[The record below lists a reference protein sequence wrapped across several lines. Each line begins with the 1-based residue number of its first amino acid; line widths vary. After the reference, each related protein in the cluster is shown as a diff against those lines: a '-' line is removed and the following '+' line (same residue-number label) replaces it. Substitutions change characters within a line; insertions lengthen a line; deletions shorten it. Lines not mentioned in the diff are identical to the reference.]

1 LSENA
6 SALASRKEERPMQ
19 KLGWL
24 ASCVQKTV
32 RRATDRAQRLARDIV
47 VGMLLSG
54 SVVLCEIARAL
65 NPEKR
70 AFETILHRL
79 SENLGDKQ
87 LAGEVA
93 LIARDYLADAGRV
106 TQGEYEYVLID
117 PTDVTKKYGRKMPF
131 LDTVRDASESR
142 RDAPKL
148 GRGWWGCEIAATS
161 RDHRVVP
168 LHRAIWSTKQPGF
181 RSETDELRK
190 AILWVKPFVS
200 PDALWVMDRGGDGD
214 PRIALFDELLPRWT
228 IRMVGNRN
236 VWRPNSKDGPQNM
249 LDVARAIDKSHKAWC
264 WVSRDN
270 KLVRVRRR
278 FGWLTVQLDPGGK
291 WYTLIAV
298 ERDEEADDD
307 EPHRP
312 LMLLT
317 NIVPFTSRD
326 GERVVAG
333 YGRRW
338 GVEDDT
344 RSGKQ
349 LIDLENIRVL
359 NWPAIVS
366 LFLLSVVAQGLLA
379 LQEARNPRRAARL
392 ADEAPIVDPVPPYR
406 IYRIWMRVHDLLA
419 ELAARLRRRPRR
431 AWQLALLRRGVTRAP
446 G

>member
-1 LSENA
+1 MKRL
-6 SALASRKEERPMQ
+6 RWIR
-19 KLGWL
+19 G
-24 ASCVQKTV
+24 CVQKWAC
-32 RRATDRAQRLARDIV
+32 RATDRAQRLTRDV
-47 VGMLLSG
+47 VIGMLVNG

-65 NPEKR
+65 NPQKH

-79 SENLGDKQ
+79 SENLGDKY

-93 LIARDYLADAGRV
+93 LIARDYVADAGRV

-117 PTDVTKKYGRKMPF
+117 PTDITKKYGKKMPF

-142 RDAPKL
+142 RGAPKL
-148 GRGWWGCEIAATS
+148 GRGWWGCEIVATT

-168 LHRAIWSTKQPGF
+168 LHRAIWSTKQLGF

-236 VWRPNSKDGPQNM
+236 VWRPNSKDGPRNM
-249 LDVARAIDKSHKAWC
+249 LEVAQAMAKPHKAWC

-270 KLVRVRRR
+270 QLVRVRRR
-278 FGWLTVQLDPGGK
+278 FGYLTIQLDPGGK
-291 WYTLIAV
+291 WYTLVAV
-298 ERDEEADDD
+298 ERDEDAEDD

-317 NIVPFTSRD
+317 NITPFSSRE
-326 GERVVAG
+326 GRQLVAA

-349 LIDLENIRVL
+349 LIDLEDIRVL
-359 NWPAIVS
+359 NWAAIVS

-379 LQEARNPRRAARL
+379 LQEARNPRRAAQL
-392 ADEAPIVDPVPPYR
+392 ADEAPIMDPVPPYR

-419 ELAARLRRRPRR
+419 ELAARLRRRQRC
-431 AWQLALLRRGVTRAP
+431 AWQVALFRRGVTRVA

>member
-1 LSENA
+1 MKRL
-6 SALASRKEERPMQ
+6 RWIRT
-19 KLGWL
+19 
-24 ASCVQKTV
+24 CVQKWTG
-32 RRATDRAQRLARDIV
+32 RGTDRAQRLVRDVIIGIV
-47 VGMLLSG
+47 LGG

-70 AFETILHRL
+70 AFATIFHRL
-79 SENLGDKQ
+79 SENLGDKY

-106 TQGEYEYVLID
+106 THGEYEYVLID
-117 PTDVTKKYGRKMPF
+117 PTDITKKYGKKMPF

-148 GRGWWGCEIAATS
+148 GRGWWGCEIVATT

-168 LHRAIWSTKQPGF
+168 LHRAIWSTKQPSF
-181 RSETDELRK
+181 RSETNELRK

-200 PDALWVMDRGGDGD
+200 AEATWVMDRGGDGD
-214 PRIALFDELLPRWT
+214 PRIALFDELLPRWV

-236 VWRPNSKDGPQNM
+236 IWRPGAKDDGPHNM

-270 KLVRVRRR
+270 RLVRVRRR

-291 WYTLIAV
+291 CYTLIAV
-298 ERDEEADDD
+298 ERDEDAEDD

-317 NIVPFTSRD
+317 NITPMSSRE
-326 GERVVAG
+326 GERLVAA

-419 ELAARLRRRPRR
+419 ELAARLRRRRRR
-431 AWQLALLRRGVTRAP
+431 AWQIALLRQGGTHTA

>member
-1 LSENA
+1 MKRL
-6 SALASRKEERPMQ
+6 RWIRT
-19 KLGWL
+19 
-24 ASCVQKTV
+24 CVQKWA
-32 RRATDRAQRLARDIV
+32 RSATDRAQRLTRDVV
-47 VGMLLSG
+47 VGMVLSG

-65 NPEKR
+65 NPTKQ
-70 AFETILHRL
+70 AFLTILHRL
-79 SENLGDKQ
+79 STNLADED

-93 LIARDYLADAGRV
+93 LVARDYVADAGRV
-106 TQGEYEYVLID
+106 TWGEHEYVLID
-117 PTDVTKKYGRKMPF
+117 PTDITKKYGRKMPF
-131 LDTVRDASESR
+131 LCTVRDASESR
-142 RDAPKL
+142 RDEPKL
-148 GRGWWGCEIAATS
+148 GRGWWGCEIAATT

-168 LHRAIWSTKQPGF
+168 LHRPVWSTVLPGF

-190 AILWVKPFVS
+190 AILWVNPFVS
-200 PDALWVMDRGGDGD
+200 PEAIWVMDRGGDGD

-236 VWRPNSKDGPQNM
+236 IWRPHSDDGPQNM

-278 FGWLTVQLDPGGK
+278 FGYLTVQLDPGGK

-298 ERDEEADDD
+298 ERDEEAEDD

-317 NIVPFTSRD
+317 NITPFSSRD
-326 GERVVAG
+326 GARLVAG

-344 RSGKQ
+344 RGGKQ

-359 NWPAIVS
+359 NRPAIVS
-366 LFLLSVVAQGLLA
+366 LFLLCVVAQGLLA
-379 LQEARNPRRAARL
+379 LEEARAPRRAARL

-406 IYRIWMRVHDLLA
+406 IYRLWMRVHDLLQ
-419 ELAARLRRRPRR
+419 ELAARLRGRRRRAR
-431 AWQLALLRRGVTRAP
+431 AWQHALVPAGVASAGR
-446 G
+446 